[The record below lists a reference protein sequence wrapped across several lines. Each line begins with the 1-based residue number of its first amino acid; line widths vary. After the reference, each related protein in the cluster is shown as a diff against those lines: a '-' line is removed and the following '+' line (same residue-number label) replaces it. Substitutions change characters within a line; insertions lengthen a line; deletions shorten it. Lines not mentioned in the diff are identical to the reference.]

1 MSPQKS
7 DVLIVGG
14 GFMGA
19 ASAFFLRQRGRSVTL
34 LERDQI
40 GQYASGVNFGN
51 VRRQGRHLGQLDLAN
66 RSLALWKRL
75 PELIGEDLEFLPS
88 GHMRVC
94 YDEAHIEELH
104 AYAAAPEARELDLE
118 VITGK
123 ALHERFPF
131 LGPEV
136 KGGSY
141 APHDGHANP
150 RLAAPAFA
158 RAAVRAGAR
167 VEERTEVAEVQK
179 VGGQFHVTTTDG
191 QLFIAEQL
199 LITAGAWGAR
209 LSQQFAEPVPLETH
223 GPQMAVTEP
232 VPYALPTVIGVYTR
246 IPEEVIYFR
255 QIARG
260 NIVIGGGYRSRPD
273 MLNRRALVEPRSTI
287 NQIEQMRRLLPGAA
301 NLNIIRVWSGIES
314 YTPDSL
320 PVISASGKVDGLFYA
335 FGFCGHGFQLGPA
348 VGDVMAELMS
358 TGQTTTSI
366 APFDVRRFATNPVEA
381 GCASSGDAFQP
392 LAPPLPLAGDLAS
405 LQPRSTLS

>member
-1 MSPQKS
+1 MNAQKS
-7 DVLIVGG
+7 DVLIIGG

-19 ASAFFLRQRGRSVTL
+19 ASAFFLRQRGQSVTL

-51 VRRQGRHLGQLDLAN
+51 VRRQGRFLGQLDLAN
-66 RSLALWKRL
+66 RSWALWKRL

-94 YDEAHIEELH
+94 YDEAHIDDLH
-104 AYAAAPEARELDLE
+104 AYAAAPEAQQLDLE
-118 VITGK
+118 VITGA
-123 ALHERFPF
+123 ALHQRFPF

-136 KGGSY
+136 KAGSY

-167 VEERTEVAEVQK
+167 VLERTEVAQVQK
-179 VGGQFHVTTTDG
+179 VAGEFHVTTTDG
-191 QLFIAEQL
+191 RQFQASSL
-199 LITAGAWGAR
+199 LITAGAWGAK
-209 LSQQFAEPVPLETH
+209 LSEQFGEPVPLETH

-232 VPYALPTVIGVYTR
+232 VPYALPTVIGVYTK

-255 QIARG
+255 QIQRG

-273 MLNRRALVEPRSTI
+273 MLNRRAHVEPRSII
-287 NQIEQMRRLLPGAA
+287 NQIQQMRRLLPGAA

-320 PVISASGKVDGLFYA
+320 PVIGKSGKVDGLFYA
-335 FGFCGHGFQLGPA
+335 FGFCGHGFQLGPG
-348 VGDVMAELMS
+348 VGDVMAELIS
-358 TGQTTTSI
+358 SGQTRTFI
-366 APFDVRRFATNPVEA
+366 EPFDIRRFAEP
-381 GCASSGDAFQP
+381 
-392 LAPPLPLAGDLAS
+392 DLLSANVLNT
-405 LQPRSTLS
+405 LQPTSKVL

>member
-1 MSPQKS
+1 VTPQKS

-14 GFMGA
+14 GFMGT
-19 ASAFFLRQRGRSVTL
+19 ASAFFLRQRGHSVTL
-34 LERDQI
+34 LERDQV

-51 VRRQGRHLGQLDLAN
+51 VRRQGRHLAQLDLAN
-66 RSLALWKRL
+66 RSWALWKRM

-94 YDEAHIEELH
+94 YDEAHIADLE
-104 AYAAAPEARELDLE
+104 AYAAAPEASQLDLE
-118 VITGK
+118 VIAGK

-158 RAAVRAGAR
+158 RAAIRAGAR
-167 VEERTEVAEVQK
+167 VEERTEVADVQK
-179 VGGQFHVTTTDG
+179 VGGEFQVTTTDG
-191 QLFIAEQL
+191 RLFTAANL
-199 LITAGAWGAR
+199 LITAGAWGSK
-209 LSQQFAEPVPLETH
+209 LSEQFGEPVPLETH

-232 VPYALPTVIGVYTR
+232 VPYSLPTVIGVYTK
-246 IPEEVIYFR
+246 IAEEVIYFR
-255 QIARG
+255 QIQRG

-273 MLNRRALVEPRSTI
+273 MVNRRAHVEPRSI
-287 NQIEQMRRLLPGAA
+287 VNQIEQMRRLLPGAV

-335 FGFCGHGFQLGPA
+335 FGFCGHGFQLGPG
-348 VGDVMAELMS
+348 VGDVMAELIS
-358 TGQTTTSI
+358 TGQTRTHI
-366 APFDVRRFATNPVEA
+366 APFDIQRFADPV
-381 GCASSGDAFQP
+381 P
-392 LAPPLPLAGDLAS
+392 LTGLSS
-405 LQPRSTLS
+405 LQTTSKVL